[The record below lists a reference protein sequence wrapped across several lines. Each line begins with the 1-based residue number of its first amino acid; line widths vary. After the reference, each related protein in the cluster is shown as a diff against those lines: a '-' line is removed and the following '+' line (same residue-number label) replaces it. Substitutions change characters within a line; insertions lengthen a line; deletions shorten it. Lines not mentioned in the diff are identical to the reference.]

1 MHPVIVRIGPI
12 TVFSYGLMLALAF
25 GLAVFWASRQAVK
38 RGIRVQ
44 TVLDLSLW
52 MLIFGLAG
60 GRLLFVLLNRS
71 AFPTW
76 LDAIRTWEGGLSFHG
91 GLLGA
96 VGALVVFARRRALD
110 TWELMDL
117 LSPAAALGYAVARI
131 GCFLNGCCYG
141 TPTNLPWGVTFPGVQ
156 NAVHVHPTQ
165 IYASAAN
172 LVLFAVLAA
181 VLKADPPKGVVFS
194 LYLALYSVYRF
205 LIEFLRKGATARVLA
220 FGLTEAQFASAVL
233 FAAGIALVLAR
244 RSFAKPKKLNGKTSN

>member
-1 MHPVIVRIGPI
+1 MYPVILRIGPI

-25 GLAVFWASRQAVK
+25 GLAVLWASRQASR
-38 RGIRVQ
+38 RGVGVQ
-44 TVLDLSLW
+44 TILDLSLW

-76 LDAIRTWEGGLSFHG
+76 LDIFRTWEGGLSFHG

-96 VGALVVFARRRALD
+96 VGALVVFAKRRGLNP
-110 TWELMDL
+110 WELMDL

-141 TPTNLPWGVTFPGVQ
+141 TPTNLPWGVAFPGVHH
-156 NAVHVHPTQ
+156 AVRVHPTQ

-172 LVLFAVLAA
+172 FVLFAVLAA
-181 VLKADPPKGVVFS
+181 VLKAEPPKGVVFG

-205 LIEFLRKGATARVLA
+205 LIEFLRRGATARVLA

-233 FAAGIALVLAR
+233 FAAGIALVLAKR
-244 RSFAKPKKLNGKTSN
+244 KIRQNI